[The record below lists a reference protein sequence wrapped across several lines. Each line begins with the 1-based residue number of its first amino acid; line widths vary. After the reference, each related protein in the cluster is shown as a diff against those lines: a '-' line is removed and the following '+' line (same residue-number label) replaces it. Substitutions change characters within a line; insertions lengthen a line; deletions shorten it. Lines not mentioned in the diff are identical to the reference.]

1 MAQSASSVSNK
12 EPYMIFRLG
21 GRKFAVPI
29 SNVLEVIEGN
39 NLTTLPQTSDYVVG
53 ISNCRGKVIPI
64 INTLKRLSLPADNN
78 QSGNG
83 YIVVFEV
90 ETDFGNKTFGA
101 TVDKVLSVGDFLRS
115 EIKEMDVLQ
124 PGVSST
130 TYIKGVIE
138 CDGEYVLVVM
148 PSKFISAD
156 DFSDISKMV
165 SDNIWNN
172 NNSNNVSKA

>member
-1 MAQSASSVSNK
+1 MDGYVT
-12 EPYMIFRLG
+12 IG
-21 GRKFAVPI
+21 T
-29 SNVLEVIEGN
+29 
-39 NLTTLPQTSDYVVG
+39 NLDT
-53 ISNCRGKVIPI
+53 
-64 INTLKRLSLPADNN
+64 
-78 QSGNG
+78 
-83 YIVVFEV
+83 
-90 ETDFGNKTFGA
+90 KTFDKEIEILKNKLNDIEA
-101 TVDKVLSVGDFLRS
+101 TLQMASEDKTLFSTS

-130 TYIKGVIE
+130 SYIKGVIE